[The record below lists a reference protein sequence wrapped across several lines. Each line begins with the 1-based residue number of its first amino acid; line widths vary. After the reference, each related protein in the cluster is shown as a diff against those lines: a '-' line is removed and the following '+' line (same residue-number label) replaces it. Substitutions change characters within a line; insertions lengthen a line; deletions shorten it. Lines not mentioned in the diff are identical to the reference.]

1 LDNINNFSDD
11 RFSYTKIKIM
21 KNTENIFSRRKIL
34 IYGLGKSGISS
45 YKFLKKKADVYL
57 FDDNLR
63 NSLNLKKKLISF
75 KKISKLNFERIIISP
90 GINISKCRLSKYLK
104 KNLSKIYTDLD
115 VFYSFYKNKSIAI
128 TGTNG
133 KSTTAKI
140 LFDILLDQKKDV
152 RLIGNI
158 GNPALSEKKI
168 TKKTIFVIEASSYQL
183 EYSKMFTSKYAAILN
198 ISADHIERHKSLK
211 KYVDA
216 KFKLIDSQTK
226 ESFAY
231 IKKDDKL
238 INKKLKLKKF
248 NCKIIKIDVN
258 KNYNFFKKI
267 KNSYFFSE
275 SNKENLSFVLE
286 ISKKLKLK
294 KHLILKTIQKFKGL
308 KYRQQII
315 FQSNSLTI
323 INDSKSTSFASSIDV
338 LKSKS
343 NIMWLLGGVFKKG
356 DKLNLRKKDFKNVR
370 AFIYGKN
377 KIFFNNELKG
387 KVKFKNFIKLN
398 DALKNV
404 FKLIKLEKLKK
415 NVILFSPCAASFD
428 SFKNFEDRGHYFNQ
442 LIKQHLNGK

>member
-1 LDNINNFSDD
+1 
-11 RFSYTKIKIM
+11 M

-63 NSLNLKKKLISF
+63 NNLNLKKKLISF
-75 KKISKLNFERIIISP
+75 KKISRLNFERIIISP
-90 GINISKCRLSKYLK
+90 GIDVLKCRLSNYLK

-115 VFYSFYKNKSIAI
+115 VFYSFYKNKSITI

-158 GNPALSEKKI
+158 GNPVLSEKKI

-315 FQSNSLTI
+315 FQNNSLTI

-370 AFIYGKN
+370 AFIYGKK